1 MAGGSGS
8 DDPLAET
15 ATADGAPAAPATVRP
30 ITLGRYRLEHELGSG
45 GMGVVHAA
53 IDLDLE
59 RRVAIKLLR
68 SGQGDAARA
77 RLLREAR
84 AMARLHHPNVV
95 TVYEVGSKDG
105 RDYVAMELVDG
116 GTLADWLRTSSRKP
130 SEILD
135 AFAAA
140 GRGLA
145 AAHAAGLVH
154 RDFKPHNVLRSQRG
168 RILVTDFGLA
178 RKSDEQFAVA
188 DSDRPSGPI
197 ADGTPSPLDG
207 LTATGALVGTP
218 AYMPPEQW
226 KSGAI
231 EPATDQFSFCV
242 ALWEALTG
250 QRPFQGETAE
260 ELRANIERGPAA
272 LDTSR
277 LPRRLRPLLLRGLDP
292 DPAKRWP
299 SMDALLARLRLRRA
313 VLPFALGA
321 IAIAIVASIAI
332 AIVASDSPRSSASS
346 SPTATQDPA
355 IEALRSVYIPVTHR
369 DMVASIRRSDDS
381 HYAISAKAR
390 DSLMIDIAR
399 FSDGVRIIP
408 TTEDEKMRGFKLFA
422 IRPHSLFATFGFQ
435 DTDLIVAIDDIQLT
449 SNDALIEVYK
459 HAKQATQ
466 VIIHFERRGEPRTL
480 TITVEP

>member
-1 MAGGSGS
+1 M
-8 DDPLAET
+8 
-15 ATADGAPAAPATVRP
+15 
-30 ITLGRYRLEHELGSG
+30 
-45 GMGVVHAA
+45 
-53 IDLDLE
+53 DLDLE

-68 SGQGDAARA
+68 AGQGDAARA

-84 AMARLHHPNVV
+84 AMARLDHPNVV
-95 TVYEVGSKDG
+95 TVYEVGSNDG

-116 GTLADWLRTSSRKP
+116 STLAEWLRSDSRRP

-154 RDFKPHNVLRSQRG
+154 RDFKPHNVLRSKRG

-178 RKSDEQFAVA
+178 RQSDEPVTVA
-188 DSDRPSGPI
+188 GSHRPAGPI
-197 ADGTPSPLDG
+197 ADSTPSQLDG

-226 KSGAI
+226 NSGAI
-231 EPATDQFSFCV
+231 DPATDQFSFCV

-260 ELRANIERGPAA
+260 ELRANIERGPTR

-277 LPRRLRPLLLRGLDP
+277 LPRPLRPLLLRGLDP
-292 DPAKRWP
+292 DPEKRWP

-313 VLPFALGA
+313 VLPIA
-321 IAIAIVASIAI
+321 IGAIAIVA
-332 AIVASDSPRSSASS
+332 IVALAVVSLASPGSSSS
-346 SPTATQDPA
+346 SPPTAKQDPA
-355 IEALRSVYIPVTHR
+355 IETLRSVYIPQSRSDVL
-369 DMVASIRRSDDS
+369 ASIRRIDDS

-390 DSLMIDIAR
+390 DSLLFDVAR
-399 FSDGVRIIP
+399 FDEGVRIVP
-408 TTEDEKMRGFKLFA
+408 TTQDDKMSGFKLFA
-422 IRPHSLFATFGFQ
+422 IRPHSVFAAFGFQ
-435 DTDLIVAIDDIQLT
+435 DMDLIVAIDDIRLT
-449 SNDALIEVYK
+449 SNEALIEAFT
-459 HAKQATQ
+459 HAQHVTR
-466 VIIHFERRGEPRTL
+466 VTVHFERRGEPRTL
-480 TITVEP
+480 TITVES